1 MPVSVVRHSPRDLLK
16 RAQRKLKRGIKR
28 RLRLLGS
35 ELPADTPAQGLS
47 GDPQGDANR
56 SLAAASQQ
64 ALDAFLASPARLRL
78 GGAGNGPLVSVV
90 LVLFNKAHL
99 TYACLQHLQHL
110 QHANLEV
117 LIVDNHSTDQTTELL
132 ARLEGRVKILHQSEN
147 LHFLRACNLAFEQ
160 LDPQARYVA
169 LVNND
174 ALLDSASVTHA
185 LQVFERWP
193 ETGIVGGQILHL
205 DGQLQ
210 EAGSVICS
218 DGSCRGLGRRQS
230 PWQPLV
236 QVRRRV
242 DYVSGC
248 FLVIEAALLRQ
259 LGGFD
264 SRFAPAYYEETD
276 LCVASWKL
284 GRPVVYEPRCLVR
297 HVEFASAGQSSD
309 QGQREAERLMRGN
322 QSRFRE
328 KHAGWLEQQP
338 RAQAFQDLP
347 AIDQA
352 CRRQGHPIRVLWIDD
367 KLPDPAQGAGFG
379 RLHALI
385 TGLADLGC
393 FITLFATDLGKANG
407 HPDRSW
413 HGFSADYELHWGSAE
428 TLCQLLEERARF
440 YTHIV
445 ASRRHNQE
453 LLHSWLAARPAGGAR
468 PQLIADVESLFSIRE
483 QSHKHLQRTQQ
494 IATAAD
500 LLGSDALKAEL
511 AALSDFDQLW
521 AVSQLEASLLNQ
533 HTQGQVHQ
541 VGHAFAAPSDP
552 PNFHVTHGL
561 LFMGAMN
568 YPGLPNLDSLAWLA
582 DAVFPALRQQG
593 QLDPEQ
599 APLTL
604 IGPYRQDLVHPLL
617 KRLQA
622 VWPTVHLGAVPQV
635 EPVLRSHRLLLA
647 PTRFAAGLP
656 HKVQHGIAMGVP
668 VVTTELICSQM
679 GWSDGDGL
687 LASNSPIEFAQLI
700 AKLYGDPGLWHQ
712 VQTGGLARIRRDCDP
727 LKLRRSMASS
737 LGIST
742 GETP

>member
-1 MPVSVVRHSPRDLLK
+1 MPVERHSPPDLLRRIK
-16 RAQRKLKRGIKR
+16 RKLKRGIQR
-28 RLRLLGS
+28 RLRLLGP
-35 ELPADTPAQGLS
+35 ELPADTPLQGLS

-56 SLAAASQQ
+56 TLAAASQQ
-64 ALDAFLASPARLRL
+64 ALDAFLATHAKLSL
-78 GGAGNGPLVSVV
+78 GREASGPLVSVV

-99 TYACLQHLQHL
+99 TYTCLQHLQQL

-117 LIVDNHSTDQTTELL
+117 LIVDNHSTDQTAELL
-132 ARLEGRVKILHQSEN
+132 TRLEGRVKILRQSEN

-160 LDPQARYVA
+160 LDPKARYVA

-174 ALLDSASVTHA
+174 ALLDAASVTHA

-264 SRFAPAYYEETD
+264 FRFAPAYYEETD

-284 GRPVVYEPRCLVR
+284 DRPVVYEPRCLVR
-297 HVEFASAGQSSD
+297 HVEYASAGQNSG
-309 QGQREAERLMRGN
+309 QGRKEAEQLMRTN

-328 KHAGWLEQQP
+328 KHADWLKQQP
-338 RAQAFQDLP
+338 RPQTFQNLP

-352 CRRQGHPIRVLWIDD
+352 YRRQGHPIRVLWIDD

-379 RLHALI
+379 RLQALI

-393 FITLFATDLGKANG
+393 FITLFATDLGQVNA

-413 HGFSADYELHWGSAE
+413 HGFSADYELRWGGPEA
-428 TLCQLLEERARF
+428 LHHLLEERSGT

-453 LLHSWLAARPAGGAR
+453 LLRSWLTARHSTAAQ

-483 QSHKHLQRTQQ
+483 QSRKHLQRTNQ

-500 LLGSDALKAEL
+500 LLSSDALNAEL
-511 AALSDFDQLW
+511 ASLADFDQVW

-533 HTQGQVHQ
+533 HTQAKVHQ
-541 VGHAFAAPSDP
+541 VGHAFATPLNP
-552 PNFHVTHGL
+552 PNFDTTHGL

-582 DAVFPALRQQG
+582 NAVFPALRQQG

-604 IGPYRQDLVHPLL
+604 IGPYRLDLVQPLL
-617 KRLQA
+617 ERLQA

-635 EPVLRSHRLLLA
+635 DPVLRSHRVLLA

-668 VVTTELICSQM
+668 VVTTELISSQM

-687 LASNSPIEFAQLI
+687 LASNNPIEFAHLI
-700 AKLYGDPGLWHQ
+700 ATLYGDPSLWHK

-727 LKLRRSMASS
+727 LTLRRSMASS
-737 LGIST
+737 LGVST
-742 GETP
+742 ASPP

>member
-1 MPVSVVRHSPRDLLK
+1 MSVSVHSPRELLIRLK
-16 RAQRKLKRGIKR
+16 RKLKRGIKR
-28 RLRLLGS
+28 RLRLLGP
-35 ELPADTPAQGLS
+35 ELPADTPAQGQS

-56 SLAAASQQ
+56 NLANASQQ
-64 ALDAFLASPARLRL
+64 ALDAFLASPARLEL
-78 GGAGNGPLVSVV
+78 GGEASGPLVSVV

-99 TYACLQHLQHL
+99 TYTCLQHLQQL

-117 LIVDNHSTDQTTELL
+117 LIVDNYSTDQTAALL
-132 ARLEGRVKILHQSEN
+132 TRLEGRVKILRQSEN
-147 LHFLRACNLAFEQ
+147 LHFLRACNLAFDQ

-174 ALLDSASVTHA
+174 ALLGSASVTHA
-185 LQVFERWP
+185 LQVFARWP

-236 QVRRRV
+236 QMRRRV

-276 LCVASWKL
+276 ICVGSWKL

-297 HVEFASAGQSSD
+297 HVEFASAGQSSG
-309 QGQREAERLMRGN
+309 QGQKEAQQLMRAN
-322 QSRFRE
+322 QSRFHE
-328 KHAGWLEQQP
+328 KHANWLEQQP

-352 CRRQGHPIRVLWIDD
+352 CRRQSHPIRVLWIDD

-393 FITLFATDLGKANG
+393 FITLFATDISQANA

-413 HGFSADYELHWGSAE
+413 HGFSADYELHWGGAE
-428 TLCQLLEERARF
+428 ALHQLLEERSGF

-453 LLHSWLAARPAGGAR
+453 LLHSWLAARPADDAR

-483 QSHKHLQRTQQ
+483 QSRKHLQRTQQ
-494 IATAAD
+494 IASAID
-500 LLGSDALKAEL
+500 LLNGDALNAEL
-511 AALSDFDQLW
+511 AALTNFDQLW
-521 AVSQLEASLLNQ
+521 AVSQLEASLLDK
-533 HTQGQVHQ
+533 HTQAKVHQ
-541 VGHAFAAPSDP
+541 VGHAFTTPAEP
-552 PNFHVTHGL
+552 PNFHTTGGL

-582 DAVFPALRQQG
+582 DVVFPTLRQEG
-593 QLDPEQ
+593 QLDPDQ

-604 IGPYRQDLVHPLL
+604 IGPYRKDLVQPLL
-617 KRLQA
+617 KRLEV

-635 EPVLRSHRLLLA
+635 EPILRSHRLLLA

-668 VVTTELICSQM
+668 VVTTDLISSQM

-687 LASNSPIEFAQLI
+687 LASNNPIKFAHLI

-712 VQTGGLARIRRDCDP
+712 VQAGGLARIRRDCDP
-727 LKLRRSMASS
+727 LRLRQSMALS
-737 LGIST
+737 LGVST
-742 GETP
+742 ASTP